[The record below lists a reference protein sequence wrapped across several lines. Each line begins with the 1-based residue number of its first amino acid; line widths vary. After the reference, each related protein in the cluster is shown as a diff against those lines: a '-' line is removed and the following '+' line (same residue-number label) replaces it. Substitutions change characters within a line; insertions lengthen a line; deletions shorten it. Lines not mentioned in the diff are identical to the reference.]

1 KCFESS
7 SASKPKLNR
16 RKAASFSGCCHF
28 NTTVYRSGFE
38 GLVGLLHKKSEP
50 TQFLY
55 PSLRVRIRLKRR
67 KVNFLRQEEALTLP
81 WKRKRRFLL

>member
-1 KCFESS
+1 MSLS
-7 SASKPKLNR
+7 QL
-16 RKAASFSGCCHF
+16 SFSGCCHF
-28 NTTVYRSGFE
+28 NITVCPSGFE
-38 GLVGLLHKKSEP
+38 GLVGLLHKKSEH

-81 WKRKRRFLL
+81 WKRKRRFLLVQTTMQVK